1 MRATL
6 ALNGLIL
13 ELTCLTEIP
22 LLFAS
27 FAVTSNFEALSFR
40 GNEVDDVLPFWLIM
54 TDSSIGHALKRQML
68 FFKKQP
74 IIQKWPF
81 ADVHHQS
88 RCS

>member
-40 GNEVDDVLPFWLIM
+40 GNEVDDVFRFWLIM
-54 TDSSIGHALKRQML
+54 TDPSIGHALKRQML
-68 FFKKQP
+68 FKKQP

-81 ADVHHQS
+81 ADVLQS